1 MAAARLDTRLPD
13 SLAKARDKIEKMA
26 LDHGLDPFQTVFCMV
41 DYRQMNQIA
50 SYGGFPTRYPHWRH
64 GMEYD
69 RLSKSYTFG
78 MHRIYELVINND
90 PCYAF
95 LLEANSELIN
105 RLVIAHVYGHSD
117 FFKHNMA
124 FAETNRKMMDE
135 MANHATQ
142 VRRSIDRHGL
152 ERVETFIDVCLSVE
166 NLIDPHGLFFARGR
180 GSNEPPPE
188 ADDTGGVRRL
198 PAKGYMEEFVNPPDF
213 MKEQARKAAELQ
225 AKDRR
230 FPERPRKDV
239 LSFVLEHAP
248 LEEWQQ
254 EILEAVR
261 DEAYYFVPQRQ
272 TKIMNEG
279 WATFWHS
286 RMMTEQVLDD
296 AELFDYC
303 DVHAGTLATPPGG
316 INPYKIGVELFRDIR
331 ERWDRGMFGAE
342 FEACDDSTERLHWD
356 TGAGQGLEKI
366 FEVRRLH
373 TDVTFIDTF
382 FTKDFCERQRLYTY
396 EFNPRSGRYEIDTRD
411 FEAVKEKL
419 VTQLS
424 NSGNPEILVVD
435 GNFRNRGELYLKH
448 RFLGVEL
455 RYDHAVETLRNL
467 CALWK
472 RPVRLETCVDGK
484 LKLLGHDGSDFSE
497 EELEAS
503 DYEL

>member
-1 MAAARLDTRLPD
+1 MSMVDFDTRLPA
-13 SLAKARDKIEKMA
+13 SLAAERERIEKMA
-26 LDHGLDPFQTVFCMV
+26 LGHGLDPFETVFCMV

-50 SYGGFPTRYPHWRH
+50 AYGGFPTRYPHWRF

-95 LLEANSELIN
+95 LLEANAELIN
-105 RLVIAHVYGHSD
+105 KLVIAHVFAHSD

-124 FAETNRKMMDE
+124 FAETNRKMMDG

-142 VRRSIDRHGL
+142 VRRAIDSHGL
-152 ERVETFIDVCLSVE
+152 DEVESFIDVCLSVE
-166 NLIDPHGLFFARGR
+166 NLIDPHAMFFQRG
-180 GSNEPPPE
+180 GGAAEPPGESVP
-188 ADDTGGVRRL
+188 GKL
-198 PAKGYMEEFVNPPDF
+198 PAKPYMDEFVNPPEF
-213 MKEQARKAAELQ
+213 LEEQAKKAAELE
-225 AKDRR
+225 AKDRG
-230 FPERPRKDV
+230 FPDYPRKDV

-248 LEEWQQ
+248 LETWQQ
-254 EILEAVR
+254 EVLRAVR

-286 RMMTEQVLDD
+286 RMMTEQILEDS
-296 AELFDYC
+296 ELFDYAH
-303 DVHAGTLATPPGG
+303 VHSGTLATPPGG

-331 ERWDRGMFGAE
+331 ERWDRGHFGPE
-342 FEACDDSTERLHWD
+342 WETCDDALERRNWD
-356 TGAGQGLEKI
+356 TDAGLGLEKI

-373 TDVTFIDTF
+373 TDITFIDTF

-396 EFNPRSGRYEIDTRD
+396 EFNPRSGRHEVSTRD

-419 VTQLS
+419 ISQLT
-424 NSGNPEILVVD
+424 NFGQPEIYAVD
-435 GNFRNRGELYLKH
+435 GNYRNRGELYLKH
-448 RFLGVEL
+448 RFAGVEL
-455 RYDHAVETLRNL
+455 RQDYAVETLSNAS
-467 CALWK
+467 ALWR
-472 RPVRLETCVDGK
+472 RPVRLETTIDDKIV
-484 LKLLGHDGSDFSE
+484 LLGHDGSDFSQ
-497 EELEAS
+497 EELEGS